1 MSTNM
6 PQINFIVGEER
17 RLAAIISRYE
27 IEPLLKSLVKAGPA
41 IACVLD
47 EDGLPICRQGSDS
60 AFNNYSE
67 IRYGLLVEGE
77 PQGTLLISFDPAAC
91 TMAEPLALLARDAI
105 QLTISNNL
113 KRMLTTEMHTSVV
126 QESYDQLV
134 ETNKRLSE
142 SECRYRELAISLEQ
156 KVEERTAELKKAYA
170 RMLQQEKLAA
180 VGGLA
185 AGMAHEINNPNGF
198 VLSNLA
204 TLNRYVD
211 RMKEMLDFYQQLLP
225 KELTPLQQSEA
236 SEKKL
241 RELKLNF
248 ILSDTEA
255 LLSQSIEGAKRI
267 ARIVADLKGF
277 SHVDETGDADA
288 DLNVELERVL
298 TVLAAHIPADA
309 IVEHDLQPLPLIA
322 CNPGLMSQ
330 AFFNIIQN
338 ALLSR
343 DKGLILN
350 ITTKAINNEVV
361 VAVTD
366 NGCGVPAEN
375 MSRIFEPFFTTREV
389 GCGTGM
395 GLTVTREI
403 VNGAG
408 GTIEFDSSVD
418 SGTVVTIRIP
428 YIK

>member
-1 MSTNM
+1 M

-17 RLAAIISRYE
+17 RLTAIISRNE

-41 IACVLD
+41 MACVLD

-60 AFNNYSE
+60 AFNTYNE

-77 PQGTLLISFDPAAC
+77 PQGTLLISFDPVNCA
-91 TMAEPLALLARDAI
+91 MAEPLALLARDAI
-105 QLTISNNL
+105 QLTITNNL
-113 KRMLTTEMHTSVV
+113 KRMLTTEMHTSIV
-126 QESYDQLV
+126 QESYDQLM

-142 SECRYRELAISLEQ
+142 SEDRYRQLAISLEQ
-156 KVEERTAELKKAYA
+156 KVEERTSELKKAYA

-198 VLSNLA
+198 VLSNMA
-204 TLNRYVD
+204 TLKRYVD
-211 RMKEMLDFYQQLLP
+211 RMKEMIGFYQQLLSGN
-225 KELTPLQQSEA
+225 LTPLQQNEA
-236 SEKKL
+236 AEKKL
-241 RELKLNF
+241 SELKLDF
-248 ILSDTEA
+248 ILSDIEE
-255 LLSQSIEGAKRI
+255 LLTQSIEGAKRI

-277 SHVDETGDADA
+277 SHVDETGGADA

-298 TVLAAHIPADA
+298 SVLAAQVPADA
-309 IVEHDLQPLPLIA
+309 IIQRDLQPLPLIG

-343 DKGLILN
+343 DSGLILK
-350 ITTKAINNEVV
+350 IAT
-361 VAVTD
+361 VADNGTVIIKISD
-366 NGCGVPAEN
+366 NGCGIPTGN
-375 MSRIFEPFFTTREV
+375 LTRIFEPFFTTRDV
-389 GCGTGM
+389 GNGTGM

-403 VNGAG
+403 VNNAG
-408 GTIEFDSSVD
+408 GTIECESDVG
-418 SGTVVTIRIP
+418 SGTTVTIRIP
-428 YIK
+428 IIQNRG